1 MIEEILKLDSDL
13 FLYFNNL
20 GNPYFDNFWMFL
32 SKTEANVIVYLL
44 VLIAYIYS
52 INNKKRAKTLFR
64 LIIAIV
70 ILITISDQTS
80 NLFKDSFQRLRPC
93 YNELISD
100 SLRLLKESCGGRYG
114 FFSAHAS
121 NSFSLAIFFG
131 LLLRSSNRLLMFSCR
146 EILSLE
152 TESVVVKLFFF
163 LKIFIF
169 I

>member
-64 LIIAIV
+64 LIIAI
-70 ILITISDQTS
+70 
-80 NLFKDSFQRLRPC
+80 
-93 YNELISD
+93 
-100 SLRLLKESCGGRYG
+100 
-114 FFSAHAS
+114 
-121 NSFSLAIFFG
+121 AIPYLTFT
-131 LLLRSSNRLLMFSCR
+131 LHLHPK
-146 EILSLE
+146 I
-152 TESVVVKLFFF
+152 
-163 LKIFIF
+163 KIFIPCHQNL
-169 I
+169 